1 MGSDGNANSLTTRR
15 PCPAPKLE
23 APQSSLMLWFVLLA
37 VVVLWTVG
45 MITSYTLG
53 GVLHVLLLVGI
64 VLLILQLQSE
74 LRHGVRN

>member
-1 MGSDGNANSLTTRR
+1 
-15 PCPAPKLE
+15 
-23 APQSSLMLWFVLLA
+23 MLWFVLLA
-37 VVVLWTVG
+37 VIVLWTVG

-74 LRHGVRN
+74 LRHGIRH

>member
-1 MGSDGNANSLTTRR
+1 
-15 PCPAPKLE
+15 
-23 APQSSLMLWFVLLA
+23 MLWFILLA

-74 LRHGVRN
+74 RRHGIRH